1 MLLEGNGREERLGKA
16 GIAGEDG
23 AAPTWPGDR
32 GFFDGTITIAE
43 LIKWIWKGF
52 RVGFGIGYEGPKNP
66 LSEALNLWPNSSKN
80 HMLFISA
87 PFAFPLLH
95 FPKPRGIRA
104 QGPPLTCR
112 NPRMMM
118 PITPK
123 PGFVSFAD
131 SALLIFTF
139 TKGAA
144 PGLSTGN
151 AWLHALPF
159 GRRRLP
165 GGLFQS
171 GIKKIHSWRLGPPRL
186 SLHTSTAEEEEDGDN
201 QGLFSLLFSAAATCW
216 HQLWLFRALQPELEQ

>member
-1 MLLEGNGREERLGKA
+1 MAGKKGLARLGLQERM
-16 GIAGEDG
+16 GLHPPD
-23 AAPTWPGDR
+23 PGTGD
-32 GFFDGTITIAE
+32 FFDGTITIAE

-52 RVGFGIGYEGPKNP
+52 RVGFGIGYEGPRNP

-87 PFAFPLLH
+87 PFAFPSLH
-95 FPKPRGIRA
+95 FPKPRGTRA

-131 SALLIFTF
+131 SALLVFTI
-139 TKGAA
+139 TRGAA
-144 PGLSTGN
+144 PGLSTGS
-151 AWLHALPF
+151 AWLRAFPF

-165 GGLFQS
+165 GGLFQA
-171 GIKKIHSWRLGPPRL
+171 GIKK
-186 SLHTSTAEEEEDGDN
+186 STAGGWDLQDSPCSPEQLRRMMVTTRGSFHPCSLQQPLVGTSFGFSGLSSQSWSSN
-201 QGLFSLLFSAAATCW
+201 Q
-216 HQLWLFRALQPELEQ
+216 HPI